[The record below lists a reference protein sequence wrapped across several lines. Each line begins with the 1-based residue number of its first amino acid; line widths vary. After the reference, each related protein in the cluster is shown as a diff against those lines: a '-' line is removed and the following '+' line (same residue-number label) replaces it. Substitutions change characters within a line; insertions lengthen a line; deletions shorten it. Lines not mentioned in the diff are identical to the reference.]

1 MFSLDERGQNVFKQL
16 TIPAAPSS
24 QQAPIIALVDE
35 ILAMK
40 KVNPQEDISAKEA
53 DIKVCELY
61 GLSEEERK
69 IVGVV

>member
-1 MFSLDERGQNVFKQL
+1 MFSLDERGRNVFKQL

-40 KVNPQEDISAKEA
+40 KVNPQEDISA
-53 DIKVCELY
+53 
-61 GLSEEERK
+61 
-69 IVGVV
+69 